1 MIKPGVDL
9 RPLVPQMAIAYT
21 IACRIYREQANQ
33 VCVISSG
40 AEGEHMVNSLHPLG
54 KALDFRIRTLTGVQ
68 QQAILLSLRHALGA
82 QFDVVLEPTHLHV
95 EFDPKEPEQ
104 VPIP

>member
-1 MIKPGVDL
+1 MLKPGVDL

-21 IACRIYREQANQ
+21 IGCQVYREQANQ
-33 VCVISSG
+33 VCTITSG
-40 AEGEHMVNSLHPLG
+40 AEGEHKVNSLHPLG
-54 KALDFRIRTLTGVQ
+54 KALDFRIRTLTVVQ
-68 QQAILLSLRHALGA
+68 QQTILLALRSALGA

-95 EFDPKEPEQ
+95 EFQPKEHEQ